1 MRQIFAER
9 WQCFMREIT
18 SRDNKIVKLCEQ
30 LAARKYRDRLGLY
43 LIEGENL
50 LEEAVREGAAV
61 DTVLMRRGYK
71 GKMQPGLEDRTFLL
85 DEKLF
90 DKLALTDTSQ
100 GILAIVKKPGV
111 SQGDFIEKGAV
122 GNFVVLDRLQDPGII
137 GTIIRTADAAGY
149 SLIVAMK
156 GTADVFSPKVVRAA
170 AGSLFRVPVV
180 FIDDYDELVGFVKAA
195 GGKLVATCFDTDR
208 YYYDVDLTKNVAL
221 IIGNEGNGIA
231 PELIE
236 RADVK
241 IKIPMA
247 GTIESLNAAV
257 AAAILMYEGVRSRN
271 TARP

>member
-1 MRQIFAER
+1 
-9 WQCFMREIT
+9 MREIT
-18 SRDNKIVKLCEQ
+18 SKDNKIVKLCEQ
-30 LAARKYRDRLGLY
+30 LASRKYRDRLGLY

-61 DTVLMRRGYK
+61 DTVLMRKGYRGK
-71 GKMQPGLEDRTFLL
+71 VQPGLEQKTFIL

-90 DKLALTDTSQ
+90 DKLAQTDTSQ

-111 SQGDFIEKGAV
+111 SQADLIAEGAM
-122 GNFVVLDRLQDPGII
+122 GNFVVLDRLQDPGNI

-180 FIDDYDELVGFVKAA
+180 FIEDYDELVEFVKAA

-208 YYYDVDLTKNVAL
+208 YYYDVDLTRNTAL

-257 AAAILMYEGVRSRN
+257 AAAILMYEGVRGRAASGRG
-271 TARP
+271 